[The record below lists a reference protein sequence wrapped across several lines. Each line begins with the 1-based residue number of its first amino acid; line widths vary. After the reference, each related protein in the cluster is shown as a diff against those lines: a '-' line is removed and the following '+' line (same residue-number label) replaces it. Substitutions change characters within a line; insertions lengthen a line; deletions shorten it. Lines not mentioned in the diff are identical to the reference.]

1 MNIFNVLFISIFIYT
16 YFLLTVQ
23 LFFTFFQQLAEKNQH
38 ITIELKNDLQISGVL
53 HSVDQYLNIKLTNI
67 SVNNPEKY
75 PHLLSIKSCFVR
87 GSVVRYVF
95 LPSNEVNVEK
105 LRHMCR
111 QEAKMI
117 SDKEKNNPK

>member
-1 MNIFNVLFISIFIYT
+1 M
-16 YFLLTVQ
+16 

-95 LPSNEVNVEK
+95 LPSNEVNIDK

-117 SDKEKNNPK
+117 SDKEKNNSK

>member
-1 MNIFNVLFISIFIYT
+1 M
-16 YFLLTVQ
+16 

-75 PHLLSIKSCFVR
+75 PHLVSFAFILVQKIEIK
-87 GSVVRYVF
+87 
-95 LPSNEVNVEK
+95 
-105 LRHMCR
+105 
-111 QEAKMI
+111 
-117 SDKEKNNPK
+117 